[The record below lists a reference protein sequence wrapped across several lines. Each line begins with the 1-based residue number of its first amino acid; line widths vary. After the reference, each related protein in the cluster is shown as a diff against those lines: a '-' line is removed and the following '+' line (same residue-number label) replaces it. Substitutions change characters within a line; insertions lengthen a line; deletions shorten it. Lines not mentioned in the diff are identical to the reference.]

1 MQCPE
6 EKTRAMIMMSLDYHH
21 HRHHRAAGQGEWRVE
36 PKMGMLQEM
45 SRIKKRMLMRN
56 MDISFLVRIGSS
68 CRWWTERMPSS
79 SMTRRPGQGFNLT
92 ARSPFRKRYEYFMS

>member
-1 MQCPE
+1 
-6 EKTRAMIMMSLDYHH
+6 
-21 HRHHRAAGQGEWRVE
+21 
-36 PKMGMLQEM
+36 
-45 SRIKKRMLMRN
+45 MRN

-92 ARSPFRKRYEYFMS
+92 ALPVHLLGREDGMS